1 MLRTIARNAIGL
13 GLFAMVTAGLIAL
26 TQSATSDRIAEQQRQ
41 AQASALW
48 EIMPRA
54 DHDNDLLDDT
64 FPLPDDPRLG
74 HRGGPALGWRA
85 RQDGEVQGV
94 ILPVITPEGYSG
106 NIHLLV
112 GIDRQGEILGVRVT
126 RHQETPGLGDGIEI
140 RKSDWI
146 TGFNGRSRSNTPA
159 EDFRVKPD
167 GGVFD
172 AFSGATITPRA
183 VVNAVR
189 ETLAVF
195 QEHRDTLLED
205 PSAND
210 PSINDAGADL

>member
-1 MLRTIARNAIGL
+1 MLQTIVRNAIGL

-48 EIMPRA
+48 EIVPRGS
-54 DHDNDLLDDT
+54 HDNELLDDT

-74 HRGGPALGWRA
+74 HRGKPAKGWVA
-85 RQDGEVQGV
+85 RKEGEVLGV
-94 ILPVITPEGYSG
+94 ILPVVAREGYSG
-106 NIHLLV
+106 DILLLV

-126 RHQETPGLGDGIEI
+126 AHQETPGLGDGIER

-146 TGFNGRSRSNTPA
+146 TSFNGRSKSNTPA
-159 EDFRVKPD
+159 EAFKVKPD
-167 GGVFD
+167 GGEFD

-183 VVNAVR
+183 VVAAVR
-189 ETLAVF
+189 DSLAVF
-195 QEHRDTLLED
+195 EEQRSYLLNPVT
-205 PSAND
+205 PSPGVANE
-210 PSINDAGADL
+210 